1 MADISTEE
9 LERIEREYH
18 SGSDNIKPIQEFSK
32 PEDLYD
38 ELIASIR
45 KYHPSTDIT
54 LIEKAYHVAF
64 EAHKGQVR
72 KSGEAYIIHPLCVA
86 IILAEL
92 ELDKETIAAGLLHD
106 VLEDTVMTEE
116 QMREEFGDEVLL
128 LVDGVTKLQHLHL
141 TDNIKNPKDKNA
153 DRLEMQAEN
162 LRKMFLAMA
171 KDIRVIMIKLAD
183 RLHNMRTLK
192 YQSKEAQQRIARETQ
207 EIYCPIAQRL
217 GISKIKIE
225 LEDLSLKYLEPEAY
239 YDLVEKVALR
249 KNVRDAYVQGLVA
262 DVRREIEEAGIKAEI
277 SGRAKHFFSIY
288 KKMVNQN
295 KTIDQIYDL
304 FAIRIIVDTVKDCYA
319 ALGIMHEKYKPIPG
333 RFKDYIAM
341 PKPNMYQS
349 LHTTLIGPSGQP
361 FEIQIRTF
369 EMHRTAEYGIAAH
382 WKYKE
387 SGSGKVAA
395 GDEAAKLS
403 WLRQIL
409 EWQKDTSDSKEF
421 LSMVKGDL
429 DLFSENVYCFT
440 PSGDVKTLP
449 SGSTT
454 IDFAYSIH
462 SAVGN
467 KMVGARVN
475 GKLVPIPQNIRE
487 VQGKKINE
495 YRFQVQRGDAL
506 ILMSDGTVHAGV
518 GQLLNFGWLWED
530 IAKYAVKQYA
540 LTISA
545 MRLAAAIC
553 QACDELYQ
561 YRPGDDTTVACM
573 RIINA
578 KPVHLMTG
586 PAQDPSMDEEMVRSF
601 MSGDDSTK
609 RIVCGGTSATIVSR
623 ILKKRLDVSM
633 DYVDPDIPPIA
644 YMDGIELV
652 TEGVLTLNRVVQ
664 LLRRYAKNETVSED
678 FFLELDKP
686 NGASMVAKMLI
697 EDCTELHLYVG
708 KAINSAYQNPGLPF
722 DLGIRQNLVEQ
733 LKTVVEEMGK
743 QVTVTYY

>member
-1 MADISTEE
+1 MAITVDVAYKSLNKFTEVLCGDKVELLKTDDSNIMILADGMGSGVKANILATLTSKILGTMFLNGATLEECVETIVETLPICKVRQVAYSTFSI
-9 LERIEREYH
+9 LQVFH
-18 SGSDNIKPIQEFSK
+18 SG
-32 PEDLYD
+32 
-38 ELIASIR
+38 A
-45 KYHPSTDIT
+45 
-54 LIEKAYHVAF
+54 AY
-64 EAHKGQVR
+64 
-72 KSGEAYIIHPLCVA
+72 
-86 IILAEL
+86 
-92 ELDKETIAAGLLHD
+92 
-106 VLEDTVMTEE
+106 
-116 QMREEFGDEVLL
+116 
-128 LVDGVTKLQHLHL
+128 
-141 TDNIKNPKDKNA
+141 
-153 DRLEMQAEN
+153 
-162 LRKMFLAMA
+162 
-171 KDIRVIMIKLAD
+171 
-183 RLHNMRTLK
+183 
-192 YQSKEAQQRIARETQ
+192 
-207 EIYCPIAQRL
+207 
-217 GISKIKIE
+217 
-225 LEDLSLKYLEPEAY
+225 
-239 YDLVEKVALR
+239 LVEFD
-249 KNVRDAYVQGLVA
+249 NPSC
-262 DVRREIEEAGIKAEI
+262 I
-277 SGRAKHFFSIY
+277 F
-288 KKMVNQN
+288 
-295 KTIDQIYDL
+295 
-304 FAIRIIVDTVKDCYA
+304 IR
-319 ALGIMHEKYKPIPG
+319 
-333 RFKDYIAM
+333 
-341 PKPNMYQS
+341 
-349 LHTTLIGPSGQP
+349 
-361 FEIQIRTF
+361 
-369 EMHRTAEYGIAAH
+369 
-382 WKYKE
+382 
-387 SGSGKVAA
+387 
-395 GDEAAKLS
+395 
-403 WLRQIL
+403 
-409 EWQKDTSDSKEF
+409 
-421 LSMVKGDL
+421 
-429 DLFSENVYCFT
+429 
-440 PSGDVKTLP
+440 
-449 SGSTT
+449 
-454 IDFAYSIH
+454 
-462 SAVGN
+462 
-467 KMVGARVN
+467 N

-506 ILMSDGTVHAGV
+506 IMMSDGTVHAGV

-664 LLRRYAKNETVSED
+664 LLRRYVKNETVSED

>member
-1 MADISTEE
+1 MAITVDVAYKSLNKFTEVLCGDKVELLKTDDSNIMILADGMGSGVKANILATLTSKILGTMFLNGATLEECVETIVETLPICKVRQVAYSTFSI
-9 LERIEREYH
+9 LQVFH
-18 SGSDNIKPIQEFSK
+18 SG
-32 PEDLYD
+32 
-38 ELIASIR
+38 A
-45 KYHPSTDIT
+45 
-54 LIEKAYHVAF
+54 AY
-64 EAHKGQVR
+64 
-72 KSGEAYIIHPLCVA
+72 
-86 IILAEL
+86 
-92 ELDKETIAAGLLHD
+92 
-106 VLEDTVMTEE
+106 
-116 QMREEFGDEVLL
+116 
-128 LVDGVTKLQHLHL
+128 
-141 TDNIKNPKDKNA
+141 
-153 DRLEMQAEN
+153 
-162 LRKMFLAMA
+162 
-171 KDIRVIMIKLAD
+171 
-183 RLHNMRTLK
+183 
-192 YQSKEAQQRIARETQ
+192 
-207 EIYCPIAQRL
+207 
-217 GISKIKIE
+217 
-225 LEDLSLKYLEPEAY
+225 
-239 YDLVEKVALR
+239 LVEFD
-249 KNVRDAYVQGLVA
+249 NPSC
-262 DVRREIEEAGIKAEI
+262 I
-277 SGRAKHFFSIY
+277 F
-288 KKMVNQN
+288 
-295 KTIDQIYDL
+295 
-304 FAIRIIVDTVKDCYA
+304 IR
-319 ALGIMHEKYKPIPG
+319 
-333 RFKDYIAM
+333 
-341 PKPNMYQS
+341 
-349 LHTTLIGPSGQP
+349 
-361 FEIQIRTF
+361 
-369 EMHRTAEYGIAAH
+369 
-382 WKYKE
+382 
-387 SGSGKVAA
+387 
-395 GDEAAKLS
+395 
-403 WLRQIL
+403 
-409 EWQKDTSDSKEF
+409 
-421 LSMVKGDL
+421 
-429 DLFSENVYCFT
+429 
-440 PSGDVKTLP
+440 
-449 SGSTT
+449 
-454 IDFAYSIH
+454 
-462 SAVGN
+462 
-467 KMVGARVN
+467 N

-609 RIVCGGTSATIVSR
+609 RIVCGGTSATNVSR

-664 LLRRYAKNETVSED
+664 LLRRYVKNETVSED

>member
-1 MADISTEE
+1 MAITVDVAYKSLNKFSEVLCGDKVELLKTDDSNIMILADGMGSGVKANILATLTSKILGTMFLNGATLEECVETIVETLPICKVRQVAYSTFSI
-9 LERIEREYH
+9 LQVFH
-18 SGSDNIKPIQEFSK
+18 SG
-32 PEDLYD
+32 
-38 ELIASIR
+38 A
-45 KYHPSTDIT
+45 
-54 LIEKAYHVAF
+54 AY
-64 EAHKGQVR
+64 
-72 KSGEAYIIHPLCVA
+72 
-86 IILAEL
+86 
-92 ELDKETIAAGLLHD
+92 
-106 VLEDTVMTEE
+106 
-116 QMREEFGDEVLL
+116 
-128 LVDGVTKLQHLHL
+128 
-141 TDNIKNPKDKNA
+141 
-153 DRLEMQAEN
+153 
-162 LRKMFLAMA
+162 
-171 KDIRVIMIKLAD
+171 
-183 RLHNMRTLK
+183 
-192 YQSKEAQQRIARETQ
+192 
-207 EIYCPIAQRL
+207 
-217 GISKIKIE
+217 
-225 LEDLSLKYLEPEAY
+225 
-239 YDLVEKVALR
+239 LVEFD
-249 KNVRDAYVQGLVA
+249 NPSC
-262 DVRREIEEAGIKAEI
+262 I
-277 SGRAKHFFSIY
+277 F
-288 KKMVNQN
+288 
-295 KTIDQIYDL
+295 
-304 FAIRIIVDTVKDCYA
+304 IR
-319 ALGIMHEKYKPIPG
+319 
-333 RFKDYIAM
+333 
-341 PKPNMYQS
+341 
-349 LHTTLIGPSGQP
+349 
-361 FEIQIRTF
+361 
-369 EMHRTAEYGIAAH
+369 
-382 WKYKE
+382 
-387 SGSGKVAA
+387 
-395 GDEAAKLS
+395 
-403 WLRQIL
+403 
-409 EWQKDTSDSKEF
+409 
-421 LSMVKGDL
+421 
-429 DLFSENVYCFT
+429 
-440 PSGDVKTLP
+440 
-449 SGSTT
+449 
-454 IDFAYSIH
+454 
-462 SAVGN
+462 
-467 KMVGARVN
+467 N

-664 LLRRYAKNETVSED
+664 LLRRYVKNETVSED

>member
-1 MADISTEE
+1 MAITVDVAYKSLNKFTEVLCGDKVELLKTDDSNIMILADGMGSGVKANILATLTSKILGTMFLNGATLEECVETIVETLPICKVRQVAYSTFSI
-9 LERIEREYH
+9 LQVFH
-18 SGSDNIKPIQEFSK
+18 SG
-32 PEDLYD
+32 
-38 ELIASIR
+38 A
-45 KYHPSTDIT
+45 
-54 LIEKAYHVAF
+54 AY
-64 EAHKGQVR
+64 
-72 KSGEAYIIHPLCVA
+72 
-86 IILAEL
+86 
-92 ELDKETIAAGLLHD
+92 
-106 VLEDTVMTEE
+106 
-116 QMREEFGDEVLL
+116 
-128 LVDGVTKLQHLHL
+128 
-141 TDNIKNPKDKNA
+141 
-153 DRLEMQAEN
+153 
-162 LRKMFLAMA
+162 
-171 KDIRVIMIKLAD
+171 
-183 RLHNMRTLK
+183 
-192 YQSKEAQQRIARETQ
+192 
-207 EIYCPIAQRL
+207 
-217 GISKIKIE
+217 
-225 LEDLSLKYLEPEAY
+225 
-239 YDLVEKVALR
+239 LVEFD
-249 KNVRDAYVQGLVA
+249 NPSC
-262 DVRREIEEAGIKAEI
+262 I
-277 SGRAKHFFSIY
+277 F
-288 KKMVNQN
+288 
-295 KTIDQIYDL
+295 
-304 FAIRIIVDTVKDCYA
+304 IR
-319 ALGIMHEKYKPIPG
+319 
-333 RFKDYIAM
+333 
-341 PKPNMYQS
+341 
-349 LHTTLIGPSGQP
+349 
-361 FEIQIRTF
+361 
-369 EMHRTAEYGIAAH
+369 
-382 WKYKE
+382 
-387 SGSGKVAA
+387 
-395 GDEAAKLS
+395 
-403 WLRQIL
+403 
-409 EWQKDTSDSKEF
+409 
-421 LSMVKGDL
+421 
-429 DLFSENVYCFT
+429 
-440 PSGDVKTLP
+440 
-449 SGSTT
+449 
-454 IDFAYSIH
+454 
-462 SAVGN
+462 
-467 KMVGARVN
+467 N

-623 ILKKRLDVSM
+623 VLKKRLDVSM

-664 LLRRYAKNETVSED
+664 LLRRYVKNETVSED

>member
-1 MADISTEE
+1 MAITVDVAYKSLNKFTEVLCGDKVELLKTDDSNIMILADGMGSGVKANILATLTSKILGTMFLNGATLEECVETIVETLPICKVRQVAYSTFSI
-9 LERIEREYH
+9 LQVFH
-18 SGSDNIKPIQEFSK
+18 SG
-32 PEDLYD
+32 
-38 ELIASIR
+38 A
-45 KYHPSTDIT
+45 
-54 LIEKAYHVAF
+54 AY
-64 EAHKGQVR
+64 
-72 KSGEAYIIHPLCVA
+72 
-86 IILAEL
+86 
-92 ELDKETIAAGLLHD
+92 
-106 VLEDTVMTEE
+106 
-116 QMREEFGDEVLL
+116 
-128 LVDGVTKLQHLHL
+128 
-141 TDNIKNPKDKNA
+141 
-153 DRLEMQAEN
+153 
-162 LRKMFLAMA
+162 
-171 KDIRVIMIKLAD
+171 
-183 RLHNMRTLK
+183 
-192 YQSKEAQQRIARETQ
+192 
-207 EIYCPIAQRL
+207 
-217 GISKIKIE
+217 
-225 LEDLSLKYLEPEAY
+225 
-239 YDLVEKVALR
+239 LVEFD
-249 KNVRDAYVQGLVA
+249 NPSC
-262 DVRREIEEAGIKAEI
+262 I
-277 SGRAKHFFSIY
+277 F
-288 KKMVNQN
+288 
-295 KTIDQIYDL
+295 
-304 FAIRIIVDTVKDCYA
+304 IR
-319 ALGIMHEKYKPIPG
+319 
-333 RFKDYIAM
+333 
-341 PKPNMYQS
+341 
-349 LHTTLIGPSGQP
+349 
-361 FEIQIRTF
+361 
-369 EMHRTAEYGIAAH
+369 
-382 WKYKE
+382 
-387 SGSGKVAA
+387 
-395 GDEAAKLS
+395 
-403 WLRQIL
+403 
-409 EWQKDTSDSKEF
+409 
-421 LSMVKGDL
+421 
-429 DLFSENVYCFT
+429 
-440 PSGDVKTLP
+440 
-449 SGSTT
+449 
-454 IDFAYSIH
+454 
-462 SAVGN
+462 
-467 KMVGARVN
+467 N

-495 YRFQVQRGDAL
+495 YRFRVQRGDAL

-664 LLRRYAKNETVSED
+664 LLRRYVKNETVSED